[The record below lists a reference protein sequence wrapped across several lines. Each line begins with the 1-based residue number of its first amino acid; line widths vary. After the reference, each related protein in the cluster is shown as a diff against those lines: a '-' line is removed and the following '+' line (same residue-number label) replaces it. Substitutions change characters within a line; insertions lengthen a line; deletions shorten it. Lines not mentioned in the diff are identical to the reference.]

1 MNPALLLALLGIALM
16 LPRVQALT
24 CQSGTG
30 EAVMNVSGMPLHWTV
45 TNQQVCE
52 DGWGCQDTLLLT
64 ENGPHVNLVVSKGCT
79 PEADH
84 EARVTQHRA
93 GPGLSIVSYTH
104 VCRNEDLCNNVP
116 NTLPLWD
123 SLPPTVPG
131 SMRCPVCLSTEGCA
145 SATELTCPAGDTHC
159 YNGILL
165 ISGGGIATNLRVQG
179 CTSQAGCNLLNNTQK
194 IGALTVRE
202 SCNPE
207 DPASS
212 NQAVLTCQRGLMLK
226 LQRNS
231 AQTPVEWTAI
241 GSQTCEAGEMCQ
253 ETLLLV
259 DIGHRSLIVGS
270 KGCSK
275 IRTHESPTVT
285 VHSGPPGMLVASYA
299 RFCSSSGCNRA
310 DSSSVLLDAIPRPGV
325 GSQHAG
331 WDQGHSEMGA
341 QRQGAPGHK
350 EGGCR
355 EEQSCAP
362 QPSLCSPAPP
372 VPGDLQCPACVELFG
387 SCSQN
392 SDIVTCPKGTIR
404 CYRGSINLK
413 GGGLSSSLNLQGCMA
428 QPSRYLLNHIR
439 NIGVFSVMENSGYE
453 NEDGPFLQ
461 AGAAPTSY
469 TALVVV
475 LGLSL
480 ALSSGVPSLLT
491 PFPLDSLPLLTP

>member
-24 CQSGTG
+24 CQLGTG
-30 EAVMNVSGMPLHWTV
+30 EAVMNVSDMPLHWTV

-131 SMRCPVCLSTEGCA
+131 SVRCPVCLSTEGCA

-165 ISGGGIATNLRVQG
+165 IRGGGIFTNLRVQG
-179 CTSQAGCNLLNNTQK
+179 CTSQAGCNLLNNIEK

-202 SCNPE
+202 YCIHE

-212 NQAVLTCQRGLMLK
+212 NQAVLTCQRGVMVK
-226 LQRNS
+226 LQTNS
-231 AQTPVEWTAI
+231 AQTPVEWTAR

-259 DIGHRSLIVGS
+259 DV
-270 KGCSK
+270 
-275 IRTHESPTVT
+275 
-285 VHSGPPGMLVASYA
+285 
-299 RFCSSSGCNRA
+299 
-310 DSSSVLLDAIPRPGV
+310 
-325 GSQHAG
+325 
-331 WDQGHSEMGA
+331 
-341 QRQGAPGHK
+341 
-350 EGGCR
+350 
-355 EEQSCAP
+355 
-362 QPSLCSPAPP
+362 APP

-387 SCSQN
+387 SCSEN

-404 CYRGSINLK
+404 CYRGSINLR
-413 GGGLSSSLNLQGCMA
+413 GGGLSSSLDLQGCMA
-428 QPSRYLLNHIR
+428 QPSRYLLNHSH
-439 NIGVFSVMENSGYE
+439 NIGVFSVIENLSTR
-453 NEDGPFLQ
+453 LQ
-461 AGAAPTSY
+461 DKK
-469 TALVVV
+469 
-475 LGLSL
+475 
-480 ALSSGVPSLLT
+480 
-491 PFPLDSLPLLTP
+491 DSFITE

>member
-1 MNPALLLALLGIALM
+1 MSPALLLALLGIAIM
-16 LPRVQALT
+16 LPLQALT
-24 CQSGTG
+24 CQLGTG
-30 EAVMNVSGMPLHWTV
+30 EAVMNVSDMPLHWTV
-45 TNQQVCE
+45 TNQQACE

-79 PEADH
+79 PEPDQ
-84 EARVTQHRA
+84 EARVTQHKA

-131 SMRCPVCLSTEGCA
+131 SVRCPVCLSTEGCA

-207 DPASS
+207 
-212 NQAVLTCQRGLMLK
+212 AVLTCQRGVMVK

-231 AQTPVEWTAI
+231 AQTPVVEWTGRV

-259 DIGHRSLIVGS
+259 DVGHRSLIVGS
-270 KGCSK
+270 KGCTQ

-310 DSSSVLLDAIPRPGV
+310 DSSSVLLDAIPRP
-325 GSQHAG
+325 
-331 WDQGHSEMGA
+331 
-341 QRQGAPGHK
+341 
-350 EGGCR
+350 
-355 EEQSCAP
+355 
-362 QPSLCSPAPP
+362 APP
-372 VPGDLQCPACVELFG
+372 VPGDLQCPACVQLFG

-404 CYRGSINLK
+404 CYRGSINLR
-413 GGGLSSSLNLQGCMA
+413 GGGLSSSLDLQGCMA
-428 QPSRYLLNHIR
+428 QPSRYLLNHVR

-453 NEDGPFLQ
+453 NENENEDEDGPFLQ
-461 AGAAPTSY
+461 AGADPTSY
-469 TALVVV
+469 MALVVV